1 MSASGQ
7 PVGGLYVKLSG
18 DTSDLDRDMNRA
30 RREMDRT
37 EQQSKSLVSST
48 RALEG
53 AFVAAGAAAVGLSAG
68 LGLMAY
74 RYSAVDQQLA
84 QIQGSTQATT
94 AQMDSMREQA
104 LQLGEDLP
112 ISLTEATEALH
123 SLTTAGLSSA
133 EATEALSAT
142 ANLAAVGE
150 LKMAEAATT
159 TVGVLNAFNLEAS
172 RASAAADTIAAAAA
186 SSTADIQGM
195 ADALRESSA
204 AANQLGVSSQE
215 VSAFVGTLTAA
226 GVEASTAGSSI
237 NDALS
242 SLVAPSQE
250 ARTALASAGLA
261 IEDFYTESGNLKDMV
276 DVLALLRDNLSGMS
290 EGRQRAILSDVF
302 GDRGGRAVGQ
312 AIGRLDE
319 YKQSLE
325 EVSRAQVAGGI
336 DRLGE
341 LSDQELSQRQQEV
354 GFELQPGSTRDVLEQ
369 YRQLAQREGLSQDQ
383 LSTRVEVGLNISP
396 RAADLLAGDL
406 TGGTDMGNLV
416 AGINNA
422 NTAAG
427 RAAEGMDTFRGRVL
441 ELGGSLDTFFYKVYQ
456 GAKGPM
462 SAMLAVLNPIA
473 DWLAQNDEVAY
484 ALGVAMVGLAGAA
497 TAAAIALG
505 VMYAELVLVN
515 GMLLTN
521 IATTTT
527 YSYIMAALSPAQL
540 AAAASS
546 VTLSGALTT
555 VSGALSTATG
565 AALSFWAAIGP
576 IGWVVLALI
585 GLFAAWKTGLLDFI
599 GLGGEA
605 DAVIQS
611 IMWSLGGLADALG
624 LAGGELSGVI
634 DWLLE
639 FLGLS
644 LQIATL
650 PIVLPIKA
658 TGVALRILGDAAR
671 GTLDPMEGLMS
682 VADDAGDALGGLSST
697 AQSLA
702 GDVPGVVPPLDSV
715 MAVLNGTADAADWLN
730 VALLAIPGAGVIPW
744 ALDAAGVL
752 DDLLNPMTA
761 VSDAADWLADGLGGV
776 EDVTLDPIIGAFE
789 FLGDT
794 VQWVGETAQWA
805 LNQLNNVPIVGSFIP
820 DSKGSKPTRPGTGQN
835 GMTTQNDQAA
845 AATGPMSRRQRATSS
860 GETTVNHS
868 PNYQFDLGLDG
879 LDLGSVS
886 DQIHDAADTAIDDL
900 RSELETQLFRFQNGQ

>member
-7 PVGGLYVKLSG
+7 PVGGLYVKISS
-18 DTSDLDRDMNRA
+18 DTSDLDRNMNRA
-30 RREMDRT
+30 RREMERT
-37 EQQSKSLVSST
+37 EQQSESLISST
-48 RALEG
+48 QALEG

-94 AQMDSMREQA
+94 AQMDAMRMKAQ
-104 LQLGEDLP
+104 QLGEELP
-112 ISLTEATEALH
+112 ISLVEATEALH

-195 ADALRESSA
+195 ADALRESSS

-215 VSAFVGTLTAA
+215 ISAFIGTLTAA

-242 SLVAPSQE
+242 SLASPSQE

-261 IEDFYTESGNLKDMV
+261 IDDFRTKSGDLKDMV

-290 EGRQRAILSDVF
+290 EERQRRILSNVF
-302 GDRGGRAVGQ
+302 GDRGGQAIGQ

-341 LSDQELSQRQQEV
+341 LSDQELSQRQQEI
-354 GFELQPGSTRDVLEQ
+354 GFDLQPGSTRDVLEQ

-383 LSTRVEVGLNISP
+383 LSSRVEVGLNISP

-422 NTAAG
+422 DTAAG
-427 RAAEGMDTFRGRVL
+427 RAAEGMDTFRGRVV

-484 ALGVAMVGLAGAA
+484 ALGVTMVGLAGAA

-505 VMYAELVLVN
+505 VMYAELVLVE
-515 GMLLTN
+515 GALLSTM
-521 IATTTT
+521 ATTTT
-527 YSYIMAALSPAQL
+527 YSYIMAALSPTQL

-546 VTLSGALTT
+546 FTLSGALAT
-555 VSGALSTATG
+555 VSGALSAATG

-576 IGWVVLALI
+576 IGWVILGLI
-585 GLFAAWKTGLLDFI
+585 GLFAAWKTGLLDFL
-599 GLGGEA
+599 GLGSEA
-605 DAVIQS
+605 EAVVES
-611 IMWSLGGLADALG
+611 LMWALGGLADALG
-624 LAGGELSGVI
+624 VAGVELGGVV

-639 FLGLS
+639 YL
-644 LQIATL
+644 
-650 PIVLPIKA
+650 
-658 TGVALRILGDAAR
+658 GVALRVSTLGLVV
-671 GTLDPMEGLMS
+671 TIK
-682 VADDAGDALGGLSST
+682 ALGVALRYLGGAIDT
-697 AQSLA
+697 IIAPFESLWNI
-702 GDVPGVVPPLDSV
+702 LT
-715 MAVLNGTADAADWLN
+715 GTADAADWLT
-730 VALLAIPGAGVIPW
+730 VALLAIPGVGLIAW
-744 ALDAAGVL
+744 ALNAAG
-752 DDLLNPMTA
+752 A
-761 VSDAADWLADGLGGV
+761 
-776 EDVTLDPIIGAFE
+776 LDPIIGKFE
-789 FLGDT
+789 ILGDT
-794 VQWVGETAQWA
+794 VQWAGETAQWA

-820 DSKGSKPTRPGTGQN
+820 DSMVSKPTRPGTGQN
-835 GMTTQNDQAA
+835 GGGTMTTQNDQAT
-845 AATGPMSRRQRATSS
+845 AATGPMSRRQRATSAE
-860 GETTVNHS
+860 GGGDGATVNHS
-868 PNYQFDLGLDG
+868 PSYQFDLGLDG

-886 DQIHDAADTAIDDL
+886 DQVHDAADTAINDL
-900 RSELETQLFRFQNGQ
+900 RSEIETQLFRFQNGQ